1 MKPMTVNFLLM
12 LAYVGGL
19 VGHAQAQ
26 AVPPTTFDSIEW
38 ATVDSDAI
46 VKGHVTSVDRSN
58 GVTISFHADEILK
71 GSVQQDI
78 KFQAASGWP
87 PRPGKRW
94 DNKGSL
100 LVFLVESRRIGA
112 LCFQMA
118 AAHSRSIASHQGGLD
133 PTGDSSRARAHLSR
147 KNLVQS

>member
-1 MKPMTVNFLLM
+1 MKPMTVNFLFM
-12 LAYVGGL
+12 LAYVGGFF
-19 VGHAQAQ
+19 GHAQAQ

-71 GSVQQDI
+71 GSVQQDT

-112 LCFQMA
+112 NVMLSDGRRALSQYRFTPRWA
-118 AAHSRSIASHQGGLD
+118 RSDWGLE
-133 PTGDSSRARAHLSR
+133 PGESSF
-147 KNLVQS
+147 VP